1 MTFVAD
7 DQKGSW
13 SKRMKLRLPSTIV
26 LILFAVSPTLGRTAD
41 VYPKNLDIDVL
52 HYVFELTLSD
62 ATNRINLSLIHI

>member
-1 MTFVAD
+1 MVNPPHRSNLLHKIAGKDGITGLETA
-7 DQKGSW
+7 
-13 SKRMKLRLPSTIV
+13 IV

-62 ATNRINLSLIHI
+62 LSLIHI